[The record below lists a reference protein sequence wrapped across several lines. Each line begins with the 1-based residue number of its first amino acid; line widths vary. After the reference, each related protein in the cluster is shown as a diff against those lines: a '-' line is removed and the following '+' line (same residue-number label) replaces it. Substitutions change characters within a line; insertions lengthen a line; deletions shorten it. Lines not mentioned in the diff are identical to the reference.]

1 MKKIFLLKDLFGS
14 YAQFCKCAP
23 GADTIADLDSLQGS
37 ATSARK
43 RIVAIIGKQTFA
55 DIVSIA
61 DDSDALKSFLRSAV
75 ANLTLATQLIFDA
88 VNRRKNDVNVYKY
101 EYEGMKRSYMEN
113 FYNAMDSLI
122 SELMEDVSDEDGVSK
137 APYDD
142 WRKTSYYKLLG
153 SCKVTTADDF
163 DSIYPIDLS
172 YLFFFR
178 CVPLQK
184 EVLDEGI
191 GAYFDRLEQGDE
203 SADFAEVGQKV
214 LPLLRLA
221 LVKKTVAKAL
231 RRFDILEFPATIR
244 NLFDDNTSSR
254 SGSDES
260 SRAINLA
267 IQLEG
272 EVEDLL
278 HNADMLLE
286 AQTGSDYFSLSSYN
300 SPEDSMYLLP

>member
-23 GADTIADLDSLQGS
+23 GADTSADLDSLQGS

-43 RIVAIIGKQTFA
+43 RIVAIIGKQTFG
-55 DIVSIA
+55 DIMAISS
-61 DDSDALKSFLRSAV
+61 DDDALKSFLRSAV

-113 FYNAMDSLI
+113 FYNSMDSLI
-122 SELMEDVSDEDGVSK
+122 SELMDDVPEDETAK
-137 APYDD
+137 APYED
-142 WRKTSYYKLLG
+142 WRKTSYYKLLDN
-153 SCKVTTADDF
+153 CKVATADEF

-184 EVLDEGI
+184 EVLDEGM
-191 GAYFDRLEQGDE
+191 GSCFDRLEQGDE
-203 SADFAEVGQKV
+203 STGFADVAQKV

-244 NLFDDNTSSR
+244 NLFEDNTSSR

-278 HNADMLLE
+278 HNVDMLLDS
-286 AQTGSDYFSLSSYN
+286 QTGGDYFSLSSYN
-300 SPEDSMYLLP
+300 RPEDNMYLLP